1 MLTSGWFLENAWLIP
16 LIPGIGFAV
25 ILLIGKRLPMQG
37 SEVGIATMAASLVI
51 ATGTAYQ
58 WIQRVDSAHGTEG
71 EGAIGAVAGFARN
84 VFPMAQEETGHAR
97 SRSSNR

>member
-1 MLTSGWFLENAWLIP
+1 
-16 LIPGIGFAV
+16 
-25 ILLIGKRLPMQG
+25 MQG
-37 SEVGIATMAASLVI
+37 SEVGIATMAAALVI

-58 WIQRVDSAHGTEG
+58 WIQRVDSAHGAEG

-84 VFPMAQEETGHAR
+84 VFPMAQEEPGTPP